1 MRCFGEGNA
10 LYELYHDLEWG
21 RPVTDDRG
29 LFERI
34 SLEAMQSG
42 LSWLVVLRKRPT
54 LRRAWRDFDAKQV
67 AAMNERDVRKLLQDP
82 GVIRNRAKIEATV
95 ANARALVALAE
106 RGGSLAGLVWSHRPT
121 RAGAPRT
128 LDDIPAI
135 TPESVAL
142 AKALKRLGFR
152 FVGPTTVYASMQAC
166 GLVNDHVS
174 GCTVRAEV
182 EREQRAAAR
191 AMLARPRSPQRRA

>member
-1 MRCFGEGNA
+1 MRCFGDGSE
-10 LYELYHDLEWG
+10 LYERYHDLEWG

-54 LRRAWRDFDAKQV
+54 LRRAWRNFEADKV
-67 AAMNERDVRKLLQDP
+67 ASMTEVDVRRLLADR

-106 RGGSLAGLVWSHRPT
+106 RGDSLADLVWAHRPA
-121 RAGAPRT
+121 RSVAPRT
-128 LDDIPAI
+128 LEDIPAI
-135 TPESVAL
+135 TPESTAL
-142 AKALKRLGFR
+142 AKALKRLGLR
-152 FVGPTTVYASMQAC
+152 FVGPTTIYASMQAC
-166 GLVNDHVS
+166 GVVNDHVS

-182 EREQRAAAR
+182 EREQRDAVRRMR
-191 AMLARPRSPQRRA
+191 AGRRG

>member
-1 MRCFGEGNA
+1 MRCFGEGNE
-10 LYELYHDLEWG
+10 LYERYHDLEWG

-54 LRRAWRDFDAKQV
+54 LRTAWHNFEA
-67 AAMNERDVRKLLQDP
+67 ERIAVMTEHDVRRVLENP

-95 ANARALVALAE
+95 ANARALVALAD
-106 RGGSLAGLVWSHRPT
+106 RGESFAHLVWSHRPS
-121 RAGAPRT
+121 RRGAPRT

-135 TPESVAL
+135 TPESTAL

-174 GCTVRAEV
+174 GCAVRAQV
-182 EREQRAAAR
+182 DREQRAAAR
-191 AMLARPRSPQRRA
+191 EMSARRPRP

>member
-1 MRCFGEGNA
+1 MRCFGDGNE
-10 LYELYHDLEWG
+10 LYESYHDVEWG
-21 RPVTDDRG
+21 RPITDDRG

-54 LRRAWRDFDAKQV
+54 LRRAWRNFDAKEV
-67 AAMNERDVRKLLQDP
+67 AAMTERDVRELLEDP

-106 RGGSLAGLVWSHRPT
+106 RGESLAGLVWSHRPT
-121 RAGAPRT
+121 RTDAPRT

-166 GLVNDHVS
+166 GLVNDHIS

-182 EREQRAAAR
+182 GREQRAAAR
-191 AMLARPRSPQRRA
+191 AMLARGRSPQPRA

>member
-1 MRCFGEGNA
+1 MRCFGEGNE
-10 LYELYHDLEWG
+10 LYERYHDLEWG

-54 LRRAWRDFDAKQV
+54 LRTAWRNFEAERV
-67 AAMNERDVRKLLQDP
+67 AAMTERDVRKLLEDP

-95 ANARALVALAE
+95 ANARAVIALGE
-106 RGGSLAGLVWSHRPT
+106 RGESFADLVWSHRPT
-121 RAGAPRT
+121 GTVSPRT
-128 LDDIPAI
+128 LDEIPAI
-135 TPESVAL
+135 TPESTAL

-174 GCTVRAEV
+174 GCAVRAEV

-191 AMLARPRSPQRRA
+191 ETRARRGPL